1 MVQIVVMARW
11 PSPGRCKRR
20 LSRDLNNEL
29 GLSNSNERATRIQE
43 RLTQH
48 TATVV
53 GDLAGAVEIEPVLA
67 VSGLGPRA
75 ADRWGR
81 QLGLRQ
87 VRLQG
92 KGQLGT
98 RLRRQ
103 LMHGHRHHKPCLV
116 IGTDLPEL
124 NSDDVRQAVEHL
136 ENRDLVLGPASDG
149 GYWLLGIGAS
159 LILSPQHWP
168 LIGIPWGGTTVLE
181 STLKAASAHAIST
194 ALLPKRNDLDHWSDL
209 KPWQG

>member
-20 LSRDLNNEL
+20 LSRDLNYEL
-29 GLSNSNERATRIQE
+29 GLANSSERATRIQR

-48 TATVV
+48 TAAVV
-53 GDLAGAVEIEPVLA
+53 RSLAGAMEIEPVLA

-75 ADRWGR
+75 ANRWGQ
-81 QLGLRQ
+81 QLELRQ

-92 KGQLGT
+92 RGQLGT

-103 LMHGHRHHKPCLV
+103 LMHGHRNNRPCLL

-124 NSDDVRQAVEHL
+124 NPADLRQAVERLKQH
-136 ENRDLVLGPASDG
+136 DLVLGPASDG

-159 LILSPQHWP
+159 LIRSPKHWP
-168 LIGIPWGGTTVLE
+168 LIGIPWGGSTVLE
-181 STLKAASAHAIST
+181 ATLEAARRQQLSSA
-194 ALLPKRNDLDHWSDL
+194 LVPQRNDLDHWSDL
-209 KPWQG
+209 RPWQG

>member
-20 LSRDLNNEL
+20 LSRDLDNVL
-29 GLSNSNERATRIQE
+29 GLSHSSERATRIQT
-43 RLTQH
+43 RLTLH
-48 TATVV
+48 TAAVV
-53 GDLAGAVEIEPVLA
+53 RGIADTMEIKPVLS

-75 ADRWGR
+75 ARRWGQR
-81 QLGLRQ
+81 LGLPQ

-92 KGQLGT
+92 RGQLGT

-103 LMHGHRHHKPCLV
+103 FMHGHRHGIPSLV

-124 NSDDVRQAVEHL
+124 NPDDLKQAIEHL
-136 ENRDLVLGPASDG
+136 ESHDLVLGPASDG

-159 LILSPQHWP
+159 LICSPQHWP
-168 LIGIPWGGTTVLE
+168 LIGIPWGGPTVME
-181 STLKAASAHAIST
+181 ATLTAAHMHGIST
-194 ALLPKRNDLDHWSDL
+194 ALVPRRNDLDHWKDL
-209 KPWQG
+209 QPWQA

>member
-1 MVQIVVMARW
+1 MLQIVVMARW

-20 LSRDLNNEL
+20 LSQDLGKTL
-29 GLSNSNERATRIQE
+29 GLSNSSERATKIQQ

-48 TATVV
+48 TAAVV
-53 GDLAGAVEIEPVLA
+53 RGLADGMEIEPVLA
-67 VSGLGPRA
+67 VSGLGVRA
-75 ADRWGR
+75 ARRWGKT
-81 QLGLRQ
+81 LGLPL

-103 LMHGHRHHKPCLV
+103 LVHGHRHHRPCLV

-124 NSDDVRQAVEHL
+124 NPDDLKQAIERLQTH
-136 ENRDLVLGPASDG
+136 DLVLGPASDG

-159 LILSPQHWP
+159 LIRSPQHWP
-168 LIGIPWGGTTVLE
+168 LIGIPWGGPTVLE
-181 STLKAASAHAIST
+181 ATLEAARRQQLSW
-194 ALLPKRNDLDHWSDL
+194 ALVHQRNDLDHWSDL

>member
-20 LSRDLNNEL
+20 LSRDLNHEL
-29 GLSNSNERATRIQE
+29 GLANSSERATRIQR

-48 TATVV
+48 PAAVV
-53 GDLAGAVEIEPVLA
+53 RGLTGAMEIEPVLT
-67 VSGLGPRA
+67 VSGLGTRA
-75 ADRWGR
+75 ADRWGQ

-92 KGQLGT
+92 RGQLGT

-103 LMHGHRHHKPCLV
+103 LMHGHRQHRPCLV

-124 NSDDVRQAVEHL
+124 NSDELKQAVEQL
-136 ENRDLVLGPASDG
+136 ETHDLVLGPATDG

-159 LILSPQHWP
+159 LIRSPQHWP
-168 LIGIPWGGTTVLE
+168 LIGIPWGGPTVLE
-181 STLKAASAHAIST
+181 ATLEAARRQQLSSA
-194 ALLPKRNDLDHWSDL
+194 LVPQRNDLDHWSDL
-209 KPWQG
+209 RPWQG

>member
-20 LSRDLNNEL
+20 LSRDLNHEL
-29 GLSNSNERATRIQE
+29 GLANSSERATRIQR

-48 TATVV
+48 TAAVV
-53 GDLAGAVEIEPVLA
+53 RDLAGAMEIEPVLA

-75 ADRWGR
+75 ATRW
-81 QLGLRQ
+81 
-87 VRLQG
+87 
-92 KGQLGT
+92 GQLGT

-103 LMHGHRHHKPCLV
+103 LMHGHRHNRPCLV

-124 NSDDVRQAVEHL
+124 NPDDLRQAVERLKQH
-136 ENRDLVLGPASDG
+136 DLVLGPASDG

-159 LILSPQHWP
+159 LIRSPQLWP
-168 LIGIPWGGTTVLE
+168 LIGIPWGGPRVLE
-181 STLKAASAHAIST
+181 ATLEAARRRQLSSALVAQ
-194 ALLPKRNDLDHWSDL
+194 RNDLDHWSDL
-209 KPWQG
+209 MPWQG

>member
-20 LSRDLNNEL
+20 LSRDLNHEL
-29 GLSNSNERATRIQE
+29 GLANSSERATRIQR

-48 TATVV
+48 TAAVV
-53 GDLAGAVEIEPVLA
+53 RSLAGTMEIEPVLA

-75 ADRWGR
+75 ADRWGQ

-87 VRLQG
+87 VRMQG
-92 KGQLGT
+92 RGQLGT

-103 LMHGHRHHKPCLV
+103 LMHSHRHNRPCLV

-124 NSDDVRQAVEHL
+124 NPDDLRQAVERLKQH
-136 ENRDLVLGPASDG
+136 DLVLGPASDG

-159 LILSPQHWP
+159 LIRSPQLWP
-168 LIGIPWGGTTVLE
+168 CLLYTSP
-181 STLKAASAHAIST
+181 SPRDKRQSRMPSSA
-194 ALLPKRNDLDHWSDL
+194 
-209 KPWQG
+209 

>member
-20 LSRDLNNEL
+20 LSRDLNHEL
-29 GLSNSNERATRIQE
+29 GLANSSERATRIQR

-48 TATVV
+48 TAAVV
-53 GDLAGAVEIEPVLA
+53 RGLAGAMEMKPVLA

-75 ADRWGR
+75 ATRWGQ
-81 QLGLRQ
+81 QLGLGQ

-92 KGQLGT
+92 RGQLGT

-103 LMHGHRHHKPCLV
+103 LMHGHHQHRPCLV

-124 NSDDVRQAVEHL
+124 NADDLKQAVEHL
-136 ENRDLVLGPASDG
+136 EHHDLVLGPASDG

-159 LILSPQHWP
+159 LIRSPQHWP
-168 LIGIPWGGTTVLE
+168 LIGIPWGGPTVLE
-181 STLKAASAHAIST
+181 ATLEAARRQQLSSA
-194 ALLPKRNDLDHWSDL
+194 LVPQRNDLDHWSDL

>member
-20 LSRDLNNEL
+20 LSRDLNHEL
-29 GLSNSNERATRIQE
+29 GLADSSERATRIQR

-48 TATVV
+48 TAAVV
-53 GDLAGAVEIEPVLA
+53 RSLAGTMEIKPVLA

-75 ADRWGR
+75 ADRWGQ

-87 VRLQG
+87 VRMQG
-92 KGQLGT
+92 RGQLGT

-103 LMHGHRHHKPCLV
+103 LMHGHRHNRPCLV

-124 NSDDVRQAVEHL
+124 NPDDLRQAVERLKQH
-136 ENRDLVLGPASDG
+136 DLVLGPASDG

-159 LILSPQHWP
+159 LIRSPQHWP
-168 LIGIPWGGTTVLE
+168 LIGIPWGGPRVLE
-181 STLKAASAHAIST
+181 ATLEAARRRQLSSALVAQ
-194 ALLPKRNDLDHWSDL
+194 RNDLDHWSDL
-209 KPWQG
+209 RPWQG

>member
-1 MVQIVVMARW
+1 MLQIIVMARW

-20 LSRDLNNEL
+20 LSRDLYNRL
-29 GLSNSNERATRIQE
+29 GLSNSSERAARIQT
-43 RLTQH
+43 RLTEH
-48 TATVV
+48 TTAVV
-53 GDLAGAVEIEPVLA
+53 RGLADAMVIEPVLA
-67 VSGLGPRA
+67 VSGLGPNA
-75 ADRWGR
+75 AGRWGQ
-81 QLGLRQ
+81 QLGLPL

-92 KGQLGT
+92 QGQLGT

-103 LMHGHRHHKPCLV
+103 LMQGHRRGMPSLV

-124 NSDDVRQAVEHL
+124 NPDDLKRAIEQLQTH
-136 ENRDLVLGPASDG
+136 DLVVGPASDG
-149 GYWLLGIGAS
+149 GYWLLGIGEN
-159 LILSPQHWP
+159 LIHTPKHWP
-168 LIGIPWGGTTVLE
+168 LIGIPWGGPTVLE